1 MMPSIAAMPNRARA
15 GSCQDRF
22 SKITATEQTFAAE
35 ACAESQEEHR
45 NRSSERVRRLGALAS
60 APGAR
65 APSTGQPPWWP
76 PCRSRTFH
84 AVGQPPGWLAPREP
98 LRVPVLLLGAG
109 PAASGLGGG
118 LGLRR
123 RPAPQGVPPWRQ
135 VSADVAAIRAAISA
149 TDEAV
154 NAERA
159 DMLAPLIHDVRAR
172 SDRAAALIAV
182 VPDEGVR
189 HAADNVYDSFGQWL
203 SEEVDSLTNETAAPS
218 VDELLASPGKLAT
231 AVRDFL
237 IELQVR
243 EKSAVEKAG

>member
-1 MMPSIAAMPNRARA
+1 MSWTEVIPSLVGTVI
-15 GSCQDRF
+15 GGTLT
-22 SKITATEQTFAAE
+22 I
-35 ACAESQEEHR
+35 
-45 NRSSERVRRLGALAS
+45 
-60 APGAR
+60 
-65 APSTGQPPWWP
+65 TGQ
-76 PCRSRTFH
+76 RLTDRHREGAERRAATRQVARDGAERDRE
-84 AVGQPPGWLAPREP
+84 AVVALH
-98 LRVPVLLLGAG
+98 
-109 PAASGLGGG
+109 
-118 LGLRR
+118 
-123 RPAPQGVPPWRQ
+123 RQ
-135 VSADVAAIRAAISA
+135 VSADVAEVRAAISA

-203 SEEVDSLTNETAAPS
+203 SEEVDSLTNETTAPS

-237 IELQVR
+237 LELQAR
-243 EKSAVEKAG
+243 EKSAVEMAG